1 MDERKVNIWET
12 NGAKKGLF
20 HSGNPR
26 KLPKWGKMWIFQVL
40 GLSCSGCGRQFQVK
54 YAVQS
59 GNVVRMSNIPCTK
72 FSAGVGTIDQME
84 DADQNLPMGAYA

>member
-1 MDERKVNIWET
+1 MDEKKVYFIRKPLE
-12 NGAKKGLF
+12 
-20 HSGNPR
+20 

-54 YAVQS
+54 YAVRS

-84 DADQNLPMGAYA
+84 DADQNLSVGAYA